1 MIAADTNLL
10 VRAVVVD
17 DAVQAGKVRR
27 LLEESM
33 AAGEEVFVSH
43 IALCELCWVLEKT
56 YQFNRAD
63 VARAMAGLLADDCYV
78 FQDRAAVEM
87 ALADCQNIPAQFA
100 DHLFCRK
107 TGARGTDRRGCRC
120 TWPTGARCPGRWATC
135 SGS

>member
-43 IALCELCWVLEKT
+43 IALCELCWVLEKI
-56 YQFNRAD
+56 YQFNRTD
-63 VARAMAGLLADDCYV
+63 VGEAMAGLLADDCYV

-87 ALADCQNIPAQFA
+87 ALADCQKIPAQFA
-100 DHLFCRK
+100 DHLL
-107 TGARGTDRRGCRC
+107 GAVARRAGCTTTFTFDRVAAQSPNF
-120 TWPTGARCPGRWATC
+120 TLLK
-135 SGS
+135 